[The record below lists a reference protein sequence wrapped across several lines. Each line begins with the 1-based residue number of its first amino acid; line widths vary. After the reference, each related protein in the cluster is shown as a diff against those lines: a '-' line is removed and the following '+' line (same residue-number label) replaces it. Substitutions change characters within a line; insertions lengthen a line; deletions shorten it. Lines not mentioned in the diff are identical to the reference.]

1 MLKRFLGF
9 YKNYEKNKSAFLL
22 AVIKANKAKV
32 CELYRWQ
39 FAAVLKRELFA
50 IRELAKSQTKQ
61 KRLFTRND

>member
-32 CELYRWQ
+32 CELYRWK

-50 IRELAKSQTKQ
+50 IRELTKSQTKQ